1 MFLLYLANV
10 SLFVSFFVYYFSF
23 CIVLSVPNITIF
35 PSLGAGCVS
44 DVSVPLYVKIPALR
58 GLSLSAAG
66 SVHHSTQHTAHI
78 THNTHSTQHTQH
90 TQHTAHT
97 THTAHSTHNT
107 HSTQHTQHTQHTAH
121 NTQHTQHTAHSTQH
135 KAHSTQHTA
144 HSTHST
150 QHIQHTA
157 HTHSYIK
164 LTLSKTSTGSFIF
177 YVNFYCLCEENLTG
191 Q

>member
-97 THTAHSTHNT
+97 THSA
-107 HSTQHTQHTQHTAH
+107 HSTQHTAHTAHSTQHT
-121 NTQHTQHTAHSTQH
+121 TQSTQHTAHSTQH
-135 KAHSTQHTA
+135 TQHTAHTA
-144 HSTHST
+144 HSTHT
-150 QHIQHTA
+150 FLH
-157 HTHSYIK
+157 
-164 LTLSKTSTGSFIF
+164 
-177 YVNFYCLCEENLTG
+177 
-191 Q
+191 